1 MAIVT
6 MPQLGE
12 TVEEGTVERWLKQPG
27 EIVTRGEPLV
37 EIATDK
43 TSMEIPSV
51 FDGVLEEI
59 LVPEG
64 GTAAVQAPIAVI
76 RTAAE
81 SEQPES

>member
-1 MAIVT
+1 MATVT

-12 TVEEGTVERWLKQPG
+12 SVDEGTIERWLKQPG
-27 EIVTRGEPLV
+27 ETVARGEPLV

-43 TSMEIPSV
+43 TSMEIPSL

-64 GTAAVQAPIAVI
+64 GTAAVQAPIAII
-76 RTAAE
+76 RTTEE
-81 SEQPES
+81 SEHSES